1 MSAKRSSRREFLK
14 SAAAGAA
21 MLPLPAIAQG
31 ARGRVVVVGGGFG
44 GATCAR
50 FIKRIDS
57 RITVTL
63 VEANPTFVACPFSN
77 GVITGLR
84 EIRAQEFG
92 YDKFAGD
99 QVVLQLSPGTAV
111 DPQGRTVTLGN
122 GTQLPYDRLVL
133 SPGIDIRW
141 DGLPGYTEA
150 AAERMPHAWKAGEQT
165 LLLRRQL
172 EAMED
177 GGTVVISAP
186 ANPFRCP
193 PGPYERASLIA
204 YYLKTKKPKSKLI
217 VLDAKDVFSK
227 QRLFQNAWRTLYPN
241 LEWVSLSNGG
251 KVTSVEVAEMTLVTD
266 FGRHKADVANV
277 IPPQKAARIAEM
289 AGVADRTGW
298 CPIDPATFESK
309 LQPNVHVIGDAS
321 IAGAM
326 PKSAFSANAQA
337 KVCAAAVAKLI
348 AGEKPDEPRLI
359 NTCYSLV
366 APDYG
371 ISIEGVYRPADGQI
385 KEIEGSGGV
394 SALDAPNSTR
404 ALEATFANA
413 WFNTI
418 TTEVFG

>member
-1 MSAKRSSRREFLK
+1 MTAHRTSRRDFLK
-14 SAAAGAA
+14 TAVAGASAAV
-21 MLPLPAIAQG
+21 LPLPAIAQG

-217 VLDAKDVFSK
+217 VLDAKDAFSK
-227 QRLFQNAWRTLYPN
+227 QGLFQAAWKELYSGI
-241 LEWVSLSNGG
+241 LEWVPLSNGG
-251 KVTSVEVAEMTLVTD
+251 KVNAVDAATKTLKT
-266 FGRHKADVANV
+266 
-277 IPPQKAARIAEM
+277 
-289 AGVADRTGW
+289 
-298 CPIDPATFESK
+298 
-309 LQPNVHVIGDAS
+309 
-321 IAGAM
+321 
-326 PKSAFSANAQA
+326 
-337 KVCAAAVAKLI
+337 
-348 AGEKPDEPRLI
+348 
-359 NTCYSLV
+359 
-366 APDYG
+366 
-371 ISIEGVYRPADGQI
+371 
-385 KEIEGSGGV
+385 
-394 SALDAPNSTR
+394 
-404 ALEATFANA
+404 
-413 WFNTI
+413 
-418 TTEVFG
+418 